1 MQQIWAGKY
10 TQETGIKRT
19 IFAVWLCNFILIQW
33 GYSCPWFMKLHF
45 VHATLSQIGFFKFV
59 MRRWPTFLAFWKK
72 ISKKI
77 IESRYIGIF
86 LIIGKI
92 IDIDMKF
99 LNLSVIWRD
108 YRQNYRYRNWLEIYR
123 KIIDIEKN
131 DLSPTPMCDTHCTG
145 GFLHTLVNNQWTAST
160 HLPANV
166 GPT

>member
-1 MQQIWAGKY
+1 MHQIWADKY
-10 TQETGIKRT
+10 TQETVIKRT
-19 IFAVWLCNFILIQW
+19 IPCLLTMQIYSDSELIFLNRVNDIAFSWRNFVAKFIFLICYGAW
-33 GYSCPWFMKLHF
+33 PSF
-45 VHATLSQIGFFKFV
+45 LS
-59 MRRWPTFLAFWKK
+59 FWKK

-99 LNLSVIWRD
+99 LNLSVIWRN

-131 DLSPTPMCDTHCTG
+131 DLSPTP
-145 GFLHTLVNNQWTAST
+145 N
-160 HLPANV
+160 HLAQKVPLQ
-166 GPT
+166 